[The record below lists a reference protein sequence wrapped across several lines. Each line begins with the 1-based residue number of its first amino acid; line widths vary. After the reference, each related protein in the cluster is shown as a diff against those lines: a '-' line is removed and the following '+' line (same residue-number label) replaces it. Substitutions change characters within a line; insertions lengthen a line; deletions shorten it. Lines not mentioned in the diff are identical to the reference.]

1 MIQLRGTLSLHSS
14 IISVLDLKAFGI
26 LFGFTYQ
33 MARLISTLSFGIAL
47 AEVAK
52 QGANPPPY
60 DLISVALES
69 ETGDPVEA
77 RRSYEESRFEAQALA
92 RVAER
97 KAKAD
102 RSLASLLAAEKGHA
116 SFLAAAPVIELSL
129 ASPVSV
135 HSSVGSAI
143 AAAEASRDAIV
154 DSGLKKL
161 MLAYNAAKIAGAK
174 EVSAAIGG
182 ASKTSFAAFNPVEP
196 TLKAHLIESHS
207 ADSNAPSQISSL
219 ESARNAALESTIN
232 QAIAEFSEITKVIV
246 GEFSRHL
253 SHRGRKSSFLTA
265 SGLNK
270 ELNVKLVANQNY
282 ATVGT
287 LAEKAEQRR
296 DVVENHL
303 QQHILD
309 LELKLVEFLL
319 AAGQKALG
327 QAM

>member
-1 MIQLRGTLSLHSS
+1 MVRSL
-14 IISVLDLKAFGI
+14 F
-26 LFGFTYQ
+26 
-33 MARLISTLSFGIAL
+33 TLSFGMAF

-77 RRSYEESRFEAQALA
+77 RRSYEESRFEAQTLA

-102 RSLASLLAAEKGHA
+102 RSLASLLAAEKVHS
-116 SFLAAAPVIELSL
+116 SFLALGAKAAPVIELSL

-143 AAAEASRDAIV
+143 AAAETNRDAIV
-154 DSGLKKL
+154 DRGLKKL
-161 MLAYNAAKIAGAK
+161 MLACNAAKIAGAK

-182 ASKTSFAAFNPVEP
+182 AARTSFAAFNPVEP
-196 TLKAHLIESHS
+196 TLKANLVESHS

-232 QAIAEFSEITKVIV
+232 QAIAEFGEITKVIV
-246 GEFSRHL
+246 GEFSRQMA
-253 SHRGRKSSFLTA
+253 HRGKKASFLTA

-327 QAM
+327 HAM